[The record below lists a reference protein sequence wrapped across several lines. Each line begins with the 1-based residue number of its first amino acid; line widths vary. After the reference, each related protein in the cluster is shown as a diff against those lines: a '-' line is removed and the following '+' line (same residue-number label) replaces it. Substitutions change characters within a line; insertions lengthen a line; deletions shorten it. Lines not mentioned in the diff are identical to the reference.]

1 MREVTTHYCAGC
13 GHGIVHKLIA
23 QIMDEL
29 GIQEKTLVIAP
40 VGCSVLA
47 YNYLKADGLEA
58 AHGRAPAV
66 STGLKRVQKDKVV
79 ICYQG
84 DGDLL
89 AIGTAETVHAA
100 NRGEH
105 ITVIFINNAI
115 YGMTGGQMAPTT
127 MEGQVTKTTPYGRD
141 PKEVGWPIRAC
152 ELLNTLEAPYY
163 IERCAVYDV
172 KHINQTKKAGGRIV
186 AVGTTSTR
194 TCESAAGDDGLVRA
208 GHGSTGIFIYPGYKF
223 KVIDSLITNFH
234 LPKSTLMMLISAL
247 YDREKI
253 LEVYEEAI
261 RERYRF
267 FSYGDAMFIE

>member
-1 MREVTTHYCAGC
+1 MKEVTTHYCAGC

-47 YNYLKADGLEA
+47 YNYLRADGLEA

-127 MEGQVTKTTPYGRD
+127 MEGQVTKTTPYGRNPQD
-141 PKEVGWPIRAC
+141 VGWPIRAC

-172 KHINQTKKAGGRIV
+172 KHINQTKKAIKKAIQNQIDGKGYSFVEILSMCPTNWGVDPVKAAEWVRDVMEPYYPVKCFRDGG
-186 AVGTTSTR
+186 
-194 TCESAAGDDGLVRA
+194 
-208 GHGSTGIFIYPGYKF
+208 
-223 KVIDSLITNFH
+223 
-234 LPKSTLMMLISAL
+234 
-247 YDREKI
+247 EKK
-253 LEVYEEAI
+253 
-261 RERYRF
+261 
-267 FSYGDAMFIE
+267 

>member
-1 MREVTTHYCAGC
+1 MSEEKIYSFPKSMREVTTHYCAGC

-66 STGLKRVQKDKVV
+66 STGLKRVHKDKVV

-172 KHINQTKKAGGRIV
+172 KHINQTKKAIKKAIQNQIDGKGYSVVEILSMCPTNWGVDPAKAAEWVRDGMEPYYPVKCFRDGG
-186 AVGTTSTR
+186 
-194 TCESAAGDDGLVRA
+194 
-208 GHGSTGIFIYPGYKF
+208 
-223 KVIDSLITNFH
+223 
-234 LPKSTLMMLISAL
+234 
-247 YDREKI
+247 EKK
-253 LEVYEEAI
+253 
-261 RERYRF
+261 
-267 FSYGDAMFIE
+267 

>member
-1 MREVTTHYCAGC
+1 MSEEKIYSFPKSMKNVTTHYCAGC

-127 MEGQVTKTTPYGRD
+127 MEGQVTKTTPYGRNPQD
-141 PKEVGWPIRAC
+141 VGWPIRAC

-172 KHINQTKKAGGRIV
+172 KHINQTKKAIKK
-186 AVGTTSTR
+186 AIQNQI
-194 TCESAAGDDGLVRA
+194 DGK
-208 GHGSTGIFIYPGYKF
+208 GY
-223 KVIDSLITNFH
+223 
-234 LPKSTLMMLISAL
+234 
-247 YDREKI
+247 
-253 LEVYEEAI
+253 
-261 RERYRF
+261 
-267 FSYGDAMFIE
+267 

>member
-66 STGLKRVQKDKVV
+66 STGLKRVHKDKVV

-127 MEGQVTKTTPYGRD
+127 MEGQVTKTTPYGRN
-141 PKEVGWPIRAC
+141 PQEVGWPIRAC

-172 KHINQTKKAGGRIV
+172 KHINQTKKAIKKAIQNQIDGKGYSFVEILSMCPTNWGVDPVKAAEWVKNVMEPYYPVKCFRDGG
-186 AVGTTSTR
+186 
-194 TCESAAGDDGLVRA
+194 
-208 GHGSTGIFIYPGYKF
+208 
-223 KVIDSLITNFH
+223 
-234 LPKSTLMMLISAL
+234 
-247 YDREKI
+247 EKK
-253 LEVYEEAI
+253 
-261 RERYRF
+261 
-267 FSYGDAMFIE
+267 

>member
-1 MREVTTHYCAGC
+1 MSEEKIYSFPKSMREVTTHYCAGC

-172 KHINQTKKAGGRIV
+172 KHINQTKKAIKKAIQNQIDGKGYSFVEILSMCPTNWGVDPAKAAEWVRDVMEPYYPVKCFRDGG
-186 AVGTTSTR
+186 
-194 TCESAAGDDGLVRA
+194 
-208 GHGSTGIFIYPGYKF
+208 
-223 KVIDSLITNFH
+223 
-234 LPKSTLMMLISAL
+234 
-247 YDREKI
+247 EKK
-253 LEVYEEAI
+253 
-261 RERYRF
+261 
-267 FSYGDAMFIE
+267 

>member
-1 MREVTTHYCAGC
+1 MSEEKIYSFPKSMKDVRTHYCAGC

-127 MEGQVTKTTPYGRD
+127 MEGQVTKTTPYGRN

-172 KHINQTKKAGGRIV
+172 KHINQTKKAIRKAIQNQIDGKGYSFVEILSMCPTNWGVDPVKAAEWVRDVMEPYYPVKCFRDGG
-186 AVGTTSTR
+186 
-194 TCESAAGDDGLVRA
+194 
-208 GHGSTGIFIYPGYKF
+208 
-223 KVIDSLITNFH
+223 
-234 LPKSTLMMLISAL
+234 
-247 YDREKI
+247 EKK
-253 LEVYEEAI
+253 
-261 RERYRF
+261 
-267 FSYGDAMFIE
+267 

>member
-1 MREVTTHYCAGC
+1 MSEEKIYSFPKSMREVTTHYCAGC

-58 AHGRAPAV
+58 VHGRAPAV

-172 KHINQTKKAGGRIV
+172 KHINQTKKAIKKAIQNQIDGKGYSFVEILSMCPTNWGVDPAKAAEWVRDVMEPYYPVKCFRDGG
-186 AVGTTSTR
+186 
-194 TCESAAGDDGLVRA
+194 
-208 GHGSTGIFIYPGYKF
+208 
-223 KVIDSLITNFH
+223 
-234 LPKSTLMMLISAL
+234 
-247 YDREKI
+247 EKK
-253 LEVYEEAI
+253 
-261 RERYRF
+261 
-267 FSYGDAMFIE
+267 

>member
-1 MREVTTHYCAGC
+1 MSEEKIYSFPKSMREVTTHYCAGC

-172 KHINQTKKAGGRIV
+172 KHINQTKKAIKKAIQNQIDGKGYSFVEILSMCHTNWGVDPAKAAEWVRDVMEPYYPVKCFRDGG
-186 AVGTTSTR
+186 
-194 TCESAAGDDGLVRA
+194 
-208 GHGSTGIFIYPGYKF
+208 
-223 KVIDSLITNFH
+223 
-234 LPKSTLMMLISAL
+234 
-247 YDREKI
+247 EKK
-253 LEVYEEAI
+253 
-261 RERYRF
+261 
-267 FSYGDAMFIE
+267 

>member
-1 MREVTTHYCAGC
+1 MSEEKIYSFSKSMREVTTHYCAGC

-66 STGLKRVQKDKVV
+66 STGLKRVHKDKVV

-127 MEGQVTKTTPYGRD
+127 MEGQVTKTTPYGRN
-141 PKEVGWPIRAC
+141 PQEVGWPIRAC

-172 KHINQTKKAGGRIV
+172 KHINQTKKAIKKAIQNQIDGKGYSFVEILSMCPTNWGVEPTKAAEWVRDVMEPYYPVKCFRDGG
-186 AVGTTSTR
+186 
-194 TCESAAGDDGLVRA
+194 
-208 GHGSTGIFIYPGYKF
+208 
-223 KVIDSLITNFH
+223 
-234 LPKSTLMMLISAL
+234 
-247 YDREKI
+247 EKK
-253 LEVYEEAI
+253 
-261 RERYRF
+261 
-267 FSYGDAMFIE
+267 

>member
-1 MREVTTHYCAGC
+1 MSEEKIYSFPKSMREVTTHYCAGC

-172 KHINQTKKAGGRIV
+172 KHINQTKKAIKKAIQNQIDGKGYSFVEILSMCPTNWGV
-186 AVGTTSTR
+186 DPTK
-194 TCESAAGDDGLVRA
+194 AAEWVRD
-208 GHGSTGIFIYPGYKF
+208 
-223 KVIDSLITNFH
+223 V
-234 LPKSTLMMLISAL
+234 M
-247 YDREKI
+247 
-253 LEVYEEAI
+253 
-261 RERYRF
+261 
-267 FSYGDAMFIE
+267 

>member
-1 MREVTTHYCAGC
+1 MSEEKIYSFPKSMKNVTTHYCAGC

-127 MEGQVTKTTPYGRD
+127 MEGQVTKTTPYGRNPQD
-141 PKEVGWPIRAC
+141 VGWPIRAC

-172 KHINQTKKAGGRIV
+172 KHINQTKKAIKKAIQNQIDGKGYSLVEILSMCPTNWGVDPVKAAEWVRDVMEPYYPVKCFRDGG
-186 AVGTTSTR
+186 
-194 TCESAAGDDGLVRA
+194 
-208 GHGSTGIFIYPGYKF
+208 
-223 KVIDSLITNFH
+223 
-234 LPKSTLMMLISAL
+234 
-247 YDREKI
+247 EKK
-253 LEVYEEAI
+253 
-261 RERYRF
+261 
-267 FSYGDAMFIE
+267 

>member
-1 MREVTTHYCAGC
+1 MSEEKIYSFPKSMKNVTTHYCAGC

-47 YNYLKADGLEA
+47 YNYLRADGLEA

-127 MEGQVTKTTPYGRD
+127 MEGQVTKTTPYGRNPQD
-141 PKEVGWPIRAC
+141 VGWPIRAC

-172 KHINQTKKAGGRIV
+172 KHINQTKKAIKKAIQNQIDGKGYSFVEILSMCPTNWGVDPVKAAEWVKNVMEPYYPVKCFRDGG
-186 AVGTTSTR
+186 
-194 TCESAAGDDGLVRA
+194 
-208 GHGSTGIFIYPGYKF
+208 
-223 KVIDSLITNFH
+223 
-234 LPKSTLMMLISAL
+234 
-247 YDREKI
+247 EKK
-253 LEVYEEAI
+253 
-261 RERYRF
+261 
-267 FSYGDAMFIE
+267 